1 MFGKRLKELRLAYP
15 MTQEE
20 LAKALNVSPS
30 TISLYE
36 SGSREP
42 SGSFIVTVARFFNVS
57 SDYLLGLAD
66 SSPKPLSPQMQKKI
80 EQFVKEA
87 FDLYIS
93 SRHLKNLES
102 NGEDDKV

>member
-57 SDYLLGLAD
+57 SDYLLGLAET
-66 SSPKPLSPQMQKKI
+66 SPKPLSPQQQKKV
-80 EQFVKEA
+80 EQFVKEL
-87 FDLYIS
+87 FDFYMS
-93 SRHLKNLES
+93 SRHSKDSEN
-102 NGEDDKV
+102 NGKDGET